1 MSILSKKSILIRLLY
16 FRNKIILT
24 SSGQSNHPIRHSIMN
39 AIDSLANARGGGA
52 WRNQNS
58 TNPGY
63 CKTESDLSNLSAGYL
78 LNSYDVYVKYEPC
91 IMCAMALVHS
101 RVSRVFFNKTSS
113 KGALQTL
120 AKLHIMEELNHTFEV
135 YKMTEIDE
143 IQLPS

>member
-1 MSILSKKSILIRLLY
+1 
-16 FRNKIILT
+16 
-24 SSGQSNHPIRHSIMN
+24 MN

-58 TNPGY
+58 TNLGY
-63 CKTESDLSNLSAGYL
+63 CKTKSDLSNLSAGYL

-101 RVSRVFFNKTSS
+101 RVSRVFFNKPSS

-143 IQLPS
+143 IQLPR

>member
-1 MSILSKKSILIRLLY
+1 
-16 FRNKIILT
+16 
-24 SSGQSNHPIRHSIMN
+24 MN

-58 TNPGY
+58 TNLGY
-63 CKTESDLSNLSAGYL
+63 CKTESDLSHLSAGYL

-101 RVSRVFFNKTSS
+101 RVSRVFFNKPSS

-143 IQLPS
+143 IQLPR